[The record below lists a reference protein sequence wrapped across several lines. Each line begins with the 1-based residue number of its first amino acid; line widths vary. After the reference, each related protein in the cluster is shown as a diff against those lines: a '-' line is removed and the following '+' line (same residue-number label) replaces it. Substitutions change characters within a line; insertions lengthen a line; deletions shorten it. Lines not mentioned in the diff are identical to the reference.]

1 MVIINP
7 RELPCPL
14 DPQVGPS
21 VPFQRLGKRWR
32 LGNRPTRMAVEVADN
47 DNGEV
52 SVVEIDC
59 RTWETVEA
67 VEAAE

>member
-1 MVIINP
+1 MSDFDYK
-7 RELPCPL
+7 RCPL
-14 DPQVGPS
+14 DPAPGPALAFAR
-21 VPFQRLGKRWR
+21 VDKRWR

-59 RTWETVEA
+59 RTSETVEA